1 VAAIDTTG
9 AGDCWCGVLAAA
21 LDANAP
27 LEAAMR
33 RSAAAA
39 AIACTRP
46 GAAVAMPGTAEV
58 DAALRASP

>member
-1 VAAIDTTG
+1 VADTTG

-21 LDANAP
+21 LDRGLP

-33 RSAAAA
+33 RAAAAA

-46 GAAVAMPGTAEV
+46 GAAPSFPTAAETE
-58 DAALRASP
+58 AALLRG